1 MWNRSTLHGIDMI
14 EKEVILFVRGE
25 QQFDG
30 VDPDQTELIS
40 EGVMTIADDGTIGL
54 SYEETELT
62 GMEGTTT
69 SFTIQGDTVTL
80 TRTGAVTSQMVF
92 QPGQPHSS
100 LYNTPWGA
108 LTVDITTSRVAHRL
122 TERGGIIDIRF
133 SISVEH
139 QATGSNHFHI
149 RVREKMR

>member
-1 MWNRSTLHGIDMI
+1 MI

-40 EGVMTIADDGTIGL
+40 EGLMTIDDGGAVRL
-54 SYEETELT
+54 SYQETELT
-62 GMEGTTT
+62 GMAGTTT
-69 SFTIQGDTVTL
+69 SFLIEGDRATL
-80 TRTGAVTSQMVF
+80 TRSGTVTSQMVF

-108 LTVDITTSRVAHRL
+108 LTVDIVTTRLAHRL
-122 TERGGIIDIRF
+122 TEHGGILDIHF

-139 QATGSNHFHI
+139 QATGSNHVHV
-149 RVREKMR
+149 RVRDKMRQ

>member
-1 MWNRSTLHGIDMI
+1 MI
-14 EKEVILFVRGE
+14 EKEVILFIRGE

-40 EGVMTIADDGTIGL
+40 EGVMTIDDSGVIRL
-54 SYEETELT
+54 SYQESELT

-69 SFTIQGDTVTL
+69 AFTVDGDMVSL
-80 TRTGAVTSQMVF
+80 TRTGTVNSQMVF
-92 QPGQPHSS
+92 QPGRPHSS
-100 LYNTPWGA
+100 LYDTPWGT
-108 LTVDITTSRVAHRL
+108 LTVDIVTTRLVHRL
-122 TERGGIIDIRF
+122 TERGGIMEIVF

-139 QATGSNHFHI
+139 QATGTNHVHV

>member
-1 MWNRSTLHGIDMI
+1 MI

-40 EGVMTIADDGTIGL
+40 EGLMTIDDGGAVRL
-54 SYEETELT
+54 SYQETELT

-69 SFTIQGDTVTL
+69 SFLIEGDRATL
-80 TRTGAVTSQMVF
+80 TRSGTVTSQMVF

-108 LTVDITTSRVAHRL
+108 LTVDIVTTRLAHRL
-122 TERGGIIDIRF
+122 TGARRHPGYPLLHLRGASG
-133 SISVEH
+133 H
-139 QATGSNHFHI
+139 
-149 RVREKMR
+149 RVQPCPRPGPGKDEAVI

>member
-1 MWNRSTLHGIDMI
+1 MI
-14 EKEVILFVRGE
+14 EKEVILFIRGE

-40 EGVMTIADDGTIGL
+40 EGVMTIDDSGVIRL
-54 SYEETELT
+54 SYQESELT

-69 SFTIQGDTVTL
+69 AFTVDGDMVSL
-80 TRTGAVTSQMVF
+80 TRTGTVNSQMVF
-92 QPGQPHSS
+92 QLGRPHSS
-100 LYNTPWGA
+100 LYDTPWGA
-108 LTVDITTSRVAHRL
+108 LTVDIVTTRLVHRL
-122 TERGGIIDIRF
+122 TERGGIMEIVF

-139 QATGSNHFHI
+139 QATGTNHVHV